1 MDCAVSHVVNFV
13 RGISSIGRVR
23 ALQARGTGIETPILH
38 FLYLMIRVIMLCFE
52 NTFTSDSAAG
62 VVVTYQVPNLVPRV
76 RFPGGAFFNLNL
88 LLII

>member
-1 MDCAVSHVVNFV
+1 M
-13 RGISSIGRVR
+13 R

-38 FLYLMIRVIMLCFE
+38 FLYLMIRVVMLCFE
-52 NTFTSDSAAG
+52 ITFTSDSAAG

-88 LLII
+88 LLPILCWQSHHD